1 MRILT
6 DFADLAVLL
15 PLTVCVA
22 VGLAVLGWRRGALA
36 WCAAIA
42 AVMGTMVLLKLAF
55 LGCGPVGAVSP
66 SGHTAA
72 GTVAY
77 GGLAALW
84 LRRRLGAP
92 YAAVLASGAVAIVIG
107 ATRMALGLHTGFEVF
122 LGGAVGVAGVA
133 ALLRMAGPAPARL
146 YGRRLALVALP
157 LILVLHG
164 FRLPVEP
171 RLRQAANWLPEALC
185 GTQKTATLPVRPL
198 PPPPN
203 PA

>member
-1 MRILT
+1 MRTLT

-22 VGLAVLGWRRGALA
+22 VGLVVMGWRRGAFA
-36 WCAAIA
+36 WCAAIGGVLA
-42 AVMGTMVLLKLAF
+42 TMLLLKLVF

-66 SGHTAA
+66 SGHAAA

-84 LRRRLGAP
+84 LRRRLGA
-92 YAAVLASGAVAIVIG
+92 ALAVVLAGGMVATVIG
-107 ATRMALGLHTGFEVF
+107 TTRMVLGLHTGFEVF

-133 ALLRMAGPAPARL
+133 ALLRIAGPAPVRL
-146 YGRRLALVALP
+146 YGRRLALVVLP

-171 RLRQAANWLPEALC
+171 RLRAVTNWLPEALC
-185 GTQKTATLPVRPL
+185 GPQKSAVLPARPL

-203 PA
+203 RA